1 MSEEFKMDELYHHG
15 IKGQRWG
22 IRRTPAQLGY
32 KASSSS
38 SSSKTIDRISRI
50 NAGADDKIKKIKA
63 KSKDQAKIS
72 KAQAKA
78 NARIEKANLKAQAK
92 IEKASNLSSKK
103 SFFKTKDK
111 TDSKSKSIKD
121 MSDEEIANKI
131 NRIRLENTLKSLT
144 PEKTSK
150 GKAFIQSTIND
161 VISPAARESGRRV
174 LTAWL
179 SEQGGK
185 MAGLNKEDGISSLQK
200 KVQKKRLEK
209 ELESYTKK
217 DPLEELQERNARAR
231 LEKEYKDMTD
241 PDPNPMK
248 DLQTY
253 IRNMNTIMNYNSTSE
268 RFREFIRQNSQNTS
282 YNEFM
287 DSNDDVIYQGQ
298 RHVAGLLEDERR

>member
-32 KASSSS
+32 KTSSSS
-38 SSSKTIDRISRI
+38 GSSKTKDRISRI

-78 NARIEKANLKAQAK
+78 NARIEKANEKAQAK

-111 TDSKSKSIKD
+111 TDVKSKSIKD

-150 GKAFIQSTIND
+150 GKAFMQSAVKD

-209 ELESYTKK
+209 ELESYTRKN
-217 DPLEELQERNARAR
+217 PLEELQERNARAR
-231 LEKEYKDMTD
+231 LEREYKDLTNPDQD
-241 PDPNPMK
+241 PIK
-248 DLQTY
+248 DMQTY
-253 IRNMNTIMNYNSTSE
+253 IRNMNTVMNYNSTSE
-268 RFREFIRQNSQNTS
+268 KFKDFIRRNTQNTS
-282 YNEFM
+282 YDGFT
-287 DSNDDVIYQGQ
+287 DSNDDVIYQGHNAV
-298 RHVAGLLEDERR
+298 RALLEDGSR

>member
-22 IRRTPAQLGY
+22 IRRTPDQLGY
-32 KASSSS
+32 KTSSSS
-38 SSSKTIDRISRI
+38 GSSKTKDRISRI

-78 NARIEKANLKAQAK
+78 NARIEKANAKAQAK

-111 TDSKSKSIKD
+111 TDAKSKSIKD

-150 GKAFIQSTIND
+150 GKAFMQSAVKD
-161 VISPAARESGRRV
+161 VISPAARESGRKL
-174 LTAWL
+174 LTKL
-179 SEQGGK
+179 MEEQGNKALGLDK
-185 MAGLNKEDGISSLQK
+185 KDVVSTLKKEEEKLRLKESIAGYKSRAKNSELKDRVETAELEKRYKTATEDDQIKELQK
-200 KVQKKRLEK
+200 
-209 ELESYTKK
+209 
-217 DPLEELQERNARAR
+217 
-231 LEKEYKDMTD
+231 
-241 PDPNPMK
+241 
-248 DLQTY
+248 Y
-253 IRNMNTIMNYNSTSE
+253 IRNMNTVMNYNSTSE
-268 RFREFIRQNSQNTS
+268 KFKEFIRRNTQDTS
-282 YNEFM
+282 YNDFV
-287 DSNDDVIYQGQ
+287 DSNDDVIYQGYN
-298 RHVAGLLEDERR
+298 AINALLEDGRN

>member
-50 NAGADDKIKKIKA
+50 NAGTDDKIKKIKA

-150 GKAFIQSTIND
+150 GKAFMQSAVKD
-161 VISPAARESGRRV
+161 VISPAARESGRKL
-174 LTAWL
+174 LTKL
-179 SEQGGK
+179 MEEQGSKALGLDK
-185 MAGLNKEDGISSLQK
+185 KDAISTLKKEEEKLRLKESIAGYKSRARNSDLKD
-200 KVQKKRLEK
+200 KVETAELEK
-209 ELESYTKK
+209 RYKTATEN
-217 DPLEELQERNARAR
+217 DQM
-231 LEKEYKDMTD
+231 KE
-241 PDPNPMK
+241 
-248 DLQTY
+248 LQTY
-253 IRNMNTIMNYNSTSE
+253 IRNMNTVMNYNSTSE
-268 RFREFIRQNSQNTS
+268 RFKEFIRRNTQDTS
-282 YNEFM
+282 YNDFV
-287 DSNDDVIYQGQ
+287 DSNDDVIYQGYN
-298 RHVAGLLEDERR
+298 AINALLEDIRN